1 MKIIFF
7 WGLFS
12 VFVILLI
19 AQMITLIPILKK
31 ETSTEEKLKRQ
42 PKILMLNSLMMI
54 FGSIML
60 MISAKQTGPFV
71 CGIIFFAI
79 GLLNLIISVIRI
91 CLIKKKEIAIVF
103 IHTDRNL
110 EGEKWTRNKIKFYLS

>member
-31 ETSTEEKLKRQ
+31 E
-42 PKILMLNSLMMI
+42 
-54 FGSIML
+54 
-60 MISAKQTGPFV
+60 
-71 CGIIFFAI
+71 
-79 GLLNLIISVIRI
+79 
-91 CLIKKKEIAIVF
+91 IAIVF

-110 EGEKWTRNKIKFYLS
+110 EGEKWTRNKIKFYLT

>member
-42 PKILMLNSLMMI
+42 PKILMLNSL
-54 FGSIML
+54 L
-60 MISAKQTGPFV
+60 MISAKQTDPFV

-91 CLIKKKEIAIVF
+91 CLIKKK
-103 IHTDRNL
+103 
-110 EGEKWTRNKIKFYLS
+110 K

>member
-42 PKILMLNSLMMI
+42 PKILMLNSFL
-54 FGSIML
+54 
-60 MISAKQTGPFV
+60 
-71 CGIIFFAI
+71 
-79 GLLNLIISVIRI
+79 
-91 CLIKKKEIAIVF
+91 
-103 IHTDRNL
+103 
-110 EGEKWTRNKIKFYLS
+110 

>member
-60 MISAKQTGPFV
+60 MISAKKTSPFV
-71 CGIIFFAI
+71 CRIIFFAI
-79 GLLNLIISVIRI
+79 RILNLIISVIRI
-91 CLIKKKEIAIVF
+91 RLIKKK
-103 IHTDRNL
+103 
-110 EGEKWTRNKIKFYLS
+110 K

>member
-1 MKIIFF
+1 MKIFFF

-31 ETSTEEKLKRQ
+31 EISTEEKLKRQ

-91 CLIKKKEIAIVF
+91 CLIKKRNSNSFLYIQIEI
-103 IHTDRNL
+103 
-110 EGEKWTRNKIKFYLS
+110 

>member
-103 IHTDRNL
+103 YTYR
-110 EGEKWTRNKIKFYLS
+110 

>member
-91 CLIKKKEIAIVF
+91 CLIKKKKQQQFF

-110 EGEKWTRNKIKFYLS
+110 QGEKWTRNKIKFYLS